1 MSDSIDRFAKAH
13 RDAGHEVKIYAEP
26 PQAIC
31 LTCHAGIIP
40 TTFIWRRNLP
50 KDDES

>member
-1 MSDSIDRFAKAH
+1 MSDALDRFVQAH
-13 RDAGHEVKIYAEP
+13 RDAGHEVAISDDP
-26 PQAIC
+26 RQAIC